1 MRSVWC
7 PLGPIRRVYL
17 NGPGGPEGVAVA
29 RGQEGRS
36 DAYVRAAWFDLRSG
50 RGRAEEV
57 EAGASLGYGGD
68 SCGYPVR
75 VERGARRCAWALT
88 WAGGRG
94 RAQLCFVLGRA
105 LAAVLRG
112 VLGFFML
119 VLQPALYPKL
129 WRMALRMRAGEV
141 FFARPGT
148 HYCLGNRS
156 S

>member
-1 MRSVWC
+1 MLRYLSGVCRVATAFACLVPCVTSVAMAPLALMRSVWC
-7 PLGPIRRVYL
+7 PSEPTSCTSIY
-17 NGPGGPEGVAVA
+17 GPGGPGGVAVA
-29 RGQEGRS
+29 CGQEDRG

-105 LAAVLRG
+105 LAAVLRD
-112 VLGFFML
+112 VLGFRFS
-119 VLQPALYPKL
+119 
-129 WRMALRMRAGEV
+129 
-141 FFARPGT
+141 
-148 HYCLGNRS
+148 CS
-156 S
+156 